1 MSSLTGHCMNTVVFV
16 GDHELQALEHFNQM
30 EEHTPPFLAIMV
42 YDNALHF
49 DSRWI
54 PPIRSLNEI
63 AEQFDVSYQ
72 LDYRVPYEDRGTYR
86 YTCLQQQYLSP
97 QADLLRSFI
106 NAADNRERL
115 AETETYLTRHI
126 LAQSLN
132 LHELEVLSHLT
143 GKKYNEFRLK
153 DIRDRDNYTRNP
165 WENDDTEPGRK
176 IGR

>member
-1 MSSLTGHCMNTVVFV
+1 MSSLTGHCINTVVFT
-16 GDHELQALEHFNQM
+16 GENEQAILEHFNQM
-30 EEHTPPFLAIMV
+30 EEHTPPFLSIMV

-63 AEQFDVSYQ
+63 AEQFDVNYQ
-72 LDYRVPYEDRGTYR
+72 IEYRVPYEDRGTYS
-86 YTCLQQQYLSP
+86 YTCLQQQPLSP
-97 QADLLRSFI
+97 QADLLRAFI
-106 NAADNRERL
+106 NAADDPERL

-132 LHELEVLSHLT
+132 LHELEVLSYLT
-143 GKKYNEFRLK
+143 GKKYNEFRLQ
-153 DIRDRDNYTRNP
+153 DRSD
-165 WENDDTEPGRK
+165 EEPGRR

>member
-1 MSSLTGHCMNTVVFV
+1 MSGLTGHCINTVVFT
-16 GDHELQALEHFNQM
+16 GDNEQAILEHFNRM
-30 EEHTPPFLAIMV
+30 EEHNPPFLSIMV

-63 AEQFDVSYQ
+63 AEQFDVSYNI
-72 LDYRVPYEDRGTYR
+72 DYRVPYEDRGTYH
-86 YTCLQQQYLSP
+86 YVCLQHQYLSP

-106 NAADNRERL
+106 NAADDRERL

-126 LAQSLN
+126 LAQSLD
-132 LHELEVLSHLT
+132 LHELEVLSYLT

-153 DIRDRDNYTRNP
+153 ESQDR
-165 WENDDTEPGRK
+165 NDEPGRK

>member
-1 MSSLTGHCMNTVVFV
+1 MSGLTGHCINTVVFA
-16 GDHELQALEHFNQM
+16 GDNELEILEHFNQM
-30 EEHTPPFLAIMV
+30 EEHTPPFLSIMV

-63 AEQFDVSYQ
+63 AEQFDVNYHI
-72 LDYRVPYEDRGTYR
+72 DYRVPYEDRGSYN
-86 YTCLQQQYLSP
+86 YTCLQQQPLSP
-97 QADLLRSFI
+97 QADLLRAFI
-106 NAADNRERL
+106 NAADDPEKL

-132 LHELEVLSHLT
+132 LHELEVLSYLT
-143 GKKYNEFRLK
+143 GKKYNEFR
-153 DIRDRDNYTRNP
+153 IRETQDR
-165 WENDDTEPGRK
+165 NDEEPGRQ